1 MKISYRWLAE
11 YLDLEIS
18 RQAVKDHAR
27 KLTMAGAEVEEITY
41 IEEPSPI
48 YVSEVVSVE
57 QHPNTDNLYVV
68 QTEMDTEK
76 LPTITAAKNIQKGD
90 LVPIVKAPGK
100 LPTGQEIERTKFKG
114 ETSAGMLCSKQ
125 ELGLEEKSAGIWI
138 LDEFDLSPGDL
149 LTDEL
154 EYNDYV
160 LSFEI
165 TSNRPD
171 LLSVIGIGREV
182 SAINNLKLVE
192 PKPLI
197 SETVKPAVS
206 INIENPNDTLRYSA
220 RALLDVD
227 IGPSPIKI
235 QHRLAKVGQRPKNN
249 VVDATN
255 YVMFELGQP
264 LHPFDLD
271 QVNGE
276 EIQIRLA
283 NDGEQITTL
292 DGVSRELTSDNLV
305 IADKEKSIALAGV
318 MGGQNSEVTIQTKNI
333 LLEGACF
340 SQPRIRKSSQLL
352 GLSTEASR
360 RFEKGMDSAKAPR
373 AIDRT
378 TQLLTD
384 QGATKTVTKLA
395 DSYPKR
401 PEEKKI
407 KLRKARA
414 ESVLGIELEN
424 EKIERIL
431 SELGLAV
438 KVLDEPQ
445 STFEVTQ
452 TPARVDLTREIDLIE
467 EIARIHGY
475 NKIPSTS
482 PSSGTIDLSTSKREK
497 TTKSTKRCLTGLG
510 VNEVISPGFS
520 PRIELGNDHQLVYL
534 KNPMGSKRNSLR
546 AELSSNLIQHAE
558 RNFTEGIDSINLFEI
573 GNVFSPTENT
583 PEETSSLGI
592 LLSGRRYEGI
602 DNQQTYNFWDLKG
615 MIEELLHHL
624 NLNHYNFKPGGPE
637 FLHPTRKA
645 TIVLQNDSLGFA
657 GELSPTSKERFDLP
671 SRVYLAELDFDLLV
685 DRSDFTKP
693 YKPIPKYPALKRDLS
708 VVVPDSIQEKEIR
721 SIFLSQP
728 YVEKVYLYD
737 RYEGEQIESGKISL
751 TYEVTFRNIE
761 GTLKDEEVN
770 KIIKEINS
778 KLDQLGITLRE

>member
-18 RQAVKDHAR
+18 RQAVEDHAE

-48 YVSEVVSVE
+48 HVSEVVSVE
-57 QHPNTDNLYVV
+57 PHPNADNLFLVTTDKG
-68 QTEMDTEK
+68 TEEIR
-76 LPTITAAKNIQKGD
+76 TITAATNVQKGD

-100 LPTGQEIERTKFKG
+100 LPTGQEIERTEFKG
-114 ETSAGMLCSKQ
+114 EVSEGMLCSRQ
-125 ELGLEEKSAGIWI
+125 ELGLEEKSSGIWI
-138 LDEFDLSPGDL
+138 LDEFDFSPGDL

-154 EYNDYV
+154 EYDDYV

-171 LLSVIGIGREV
+171 LLSVIGIGREI
-182 SAINNLKLVE
+182 SAIDNLQLVE
-192 PKPLI
+192 PIPVI
-197 SETVKPAVS
+197 SGSAQPAVS
-206 INIENPNDTLRYSA
+206 INIENPDDTPRYSA
-220 RALLDVD
+220 RALLDVE
-227 IGPSPIKI
+227 IGPSPVRI

-271 QVNGE
+271 RVNGE
-276 EIQIRLA
+276 EIHIRLA
-283 NDGEQITTL
+283 KDGEGITTL
-292 DGVSRELTSDNLV
+292 DGVSRELTTDNLV
-305 IADKEKSIALAGV
+305 IADKDKSVALAGV
-318 MGGQNSEVTIQTKNI
+318 MGGQNSEVTVQSKNI

-340 SQPRIRKSSQLL
+340 SQSRIRKSSQLL
-352 GLSTEASR
+352 GLSTEASC
-360 RFEKGMDSAKAPR
+360 RFEKGMDSAKAPY

-384 QGATKTVTKLA
+384 QSATKTVTKLA

-407 KLRKARA
+407 KLRVNRA
-414 ESVLGIELEN
+414 ESILGIELEHEEI
-424 EKIERIL
+424 EKIL
-431 SELGLAV
+431 SGLDLTTKA
-438 KVLDEPQ
+438 LDDPGD
-445 STFEVTQ
+445 TFEVTQ
-452 TPARVDLTREIDLIE
+452 TSARVDLTREIDLIE

-475 NKIPSTS
+475 NKIPSTP
-482 PSSGTIDLSTSKREK
+482 PSSGTIDLTTSKREK
-497 TTKSTKRCLTGLG
+497 TTRSTKKCLTGLG
-510 VNEVISPGFS
+510 LNEAISPGFS
-520 PRIELGNDHQLVYL
+520 ASIKLGDDHQLVYL
-534 KNPMGSKRNSLR
+534 KNPMGSKRDSLR
-546 AELSSNLIQHAE
+546 DELSSNLIHHAE
-558 RNFTEGIDSINLFEI
+558 RNFAEGIDSINIFEI
-573 GNVFSPTENT
+573 GNIFSSSENT
-583 PEETSSLGI
+583 PEETSNLAI

-602 DNQQTYNFWDLKG
+602 DNKNTYSFWDLKG

-624 NLNHYNFKPGGPE
+624 NFNNYNFKPGGPE

-645 TIVLQNDSLGFA
+645 SIFLQDDPLGFA
-657 GELSPTSKERFDLP
+657 GELSPGTKERFDLP

-685 DRSDFTKP
+685 DRADFTKN
-693 YKPIPKYPALKRDLS
+693 YQPIPKYPALKRDLS
-708 VVVPDSIQEKEIR
+708 MVVPDSIEEKEIR
-721 SIFLSQP
+721 SIFTSQP

-737 RYEGEQIESGKISL
+737 RYEGEQIESEKISL
-751 TYEVTFRNIE
+751 TYEVTFRDIE

-770 KIIKEINS
+770 EIIKEING